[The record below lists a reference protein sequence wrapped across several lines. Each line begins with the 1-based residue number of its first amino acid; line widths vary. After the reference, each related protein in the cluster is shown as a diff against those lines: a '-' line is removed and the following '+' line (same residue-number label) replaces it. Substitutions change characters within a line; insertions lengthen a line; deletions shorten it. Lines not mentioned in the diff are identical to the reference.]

1 MLRKLG
7 VNMSI
12 IRVVKSNKQKIKLKK
27 DNYFNKN

>member
-27 DNYFNKN
+27 DNYL